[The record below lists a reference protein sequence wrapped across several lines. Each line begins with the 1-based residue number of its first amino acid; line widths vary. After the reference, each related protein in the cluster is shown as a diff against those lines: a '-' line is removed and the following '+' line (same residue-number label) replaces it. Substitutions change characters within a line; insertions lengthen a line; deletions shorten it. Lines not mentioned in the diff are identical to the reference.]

1 MKISEVIRITDEI
14 CPPELA
20 EEWDNCGW
28 QIKCWDGDVMGVLTA
43 LEITGAVIDEAVSG
57 GVNLIITHHPMIF
70 QGIKSVDVNT
80 VLGNY
85 IIRLINNGIS
95 VYSCHTDFDKAEGGN
110 NDHIGEALE
119 LTDVRCLD
127 DGFTRIG
134 KITGDMTASE
144 FAVFVCRKLNL
155 DERSVRICGDPH
167 KHVKKA
173 GWCSGAGADFA
184 EAAAKAGCDV
194 FVTGDVRYHEAR
206 EAAEAGRIVIIDA
219 GHFGTEV
226 SFGENMAGKLSERLG
241 AGVKVFSSAAEKEP
255 FAYL

>member
-28 QIKCWDGDVMGVLTA
+28 QIKCGDGDVTGVLTA
-43 LEITGAVIDEAVSG
+43 IEVTGAVIDEAVKRG
-57 GVNLIITHHPMIF
+57 ANLIITHHPMIF

-95 VYSCHTDFDKAEGGN
+95 VYSCHTDFDKVEGGN
-110 NDHIGEALE
+110 NDYIGEVLE

-127 DGFTRIG
+127 DGFTRVGNI
-134 KITGDMTASE
+134 KGDMTASE
-144 FAVFVCRKLNL
+144 FAAFVCRKLNL
-155 DERSVRICGDPH
+155 SERSVRICGDPG
-167 KHVKKA
+167 KRVKKA

-184 EAAAKAGCDV
+184 EAAAAAGCDV
-194 FVTGDVRYHEAR
+194 FVTGDVKYHEAR
-206 EAAEAGRIVIIDA
+206 EAAEAGRIVVIDA
-219 GHFGTEV
+219 GHFGTEA
-226 SFGENMAGKLSERLG
+226 SFGENMAVKLSERLG
-241 AGVKVFSSAAEKEP
+241 AGAKVFSSVAAEEP

>member
-28 QIKCWDGDVMGVLTA
+28 QIKRGDGDVTGVLTA
-43 LEITGAVIDEAVSG
+43 IEVTGAVIDEAVKRG
-57 GVNLIITHHPMIF
+57 ANLIITHHPMIF

-95 VYSCHTDFDKAEGGN
+95 VYSCHTDFDKVEGGN
-110 NDHIGEALE
+110 NDYIGEALE

-127 DGFTRIG
+127 DGFTRVGNI
-134 KITGDMTASE
+134 KGDMTASE
-144 FAVFVCRKLNL
+144 FAAFVCRKLNL
-155 DERSVRICGDPH
+155 SERSVRICGDPG
-167 KHVKKA
+167 KRVKKA

-184 EAAAKAGCDV
+184 EAAAAAGCDV
-194 FVTGDVRYHEAR
+194 FVTGDVKYHEAR
-206 EAAEAGRIVIIDA
+206 EAAEAGRIVVIDA

-226 SFGENMAGKLSERLG
+226 SFGENMAVRLSERLG
-241 AGVKVFSSAAEKEP
+241 AGAKVFSSVAAEEP

>member
-1 MKISEVIRITDEI
+1 M
-14 CPPELA
+14 
-20 EEWDNCGW
+20 
-28 QIKCWDGDVMGVLTA
+28 
-43 LEITGAVIDEAVSG
+43 
-57 GVNLIITHHPMIF
+57 
-70 QGIKSVDVNT
+70 
-80 VLGNY
+80 
-85 IIRLINNGIS
+85 
-95 VYSCHTDFDKAEGGN
+95 YSCHTNFDKAEGGN
-110 NDHIGEALE
+110 NDYIGQALE

-127 DGFTRIG
+127 DGFTRVGNI
-134 KITGDMTASE
+134 KGDMTASE
-144 FAVFVCRKLNL
+144 FAAFVCRKLNL
-155 DERSVRICGDPH
+155 GERSVRICGDPD

-206 EAAEAGRIVIIDA
+206 EAAEAGRIVVIDA

>member
-14 CPPELA
+14 CPPKLA

-28 QIKCWDGDVMGVLTA
+28 QIKCGDGDVTGVLTA
-43 LEITGAVIDEAVSG
+43 LEVTGSVIDEAVKR

-70 QGIKSVDVNT
+70 QGIKSVDVKT

-95 VYSCHTDFDKAEGGN
+95 VYSCHTDFDKVEGGN
-110 NDHIGEALE
+110 NDYIGEVLE

-127 DGFTRIG
+127 DGFTRVGNI
-134 KITGDMTASE
+134 KGDMTASE
-144 FAVFVCRKLNL
+144 FAAFVCRKLNL
-155 DERSVRICGDPH
+155 SERSVRICGDPG
-167 KHVKKA
+167 KRVKKA

-184 EAAAKAGCDV
+184 DAAAAAGCDV
-194 FVTGDVRYHEAR
+194 FVTGDVKYHEAR
-206 EAAEAGRIVIIDA
+206 EAAEAGQIVVIDA
-219 GHFGTEV
+219 GHFGTEA
-226 SFGENMAGKLSERLG
+226 SFGENMAVKLSERLG
-241 AGVKVFSSAAEKEP
+241 AGAKIFSSVAAEEP

>member
-28 QIKCWDGDVMGVLTA
+28 QIKCGDGDVTGVLTA
-43 LEITGAVIDEAVSG
+43 IEVTGAVIDEAVKRG
-57 GVNLIITHHPMIF
+57 ANLIITHHPMIF
-70 QGIKSVDVNT
+70 QGIKSVDVKT

-95 VYSCHTDFDKAEGGN
+95 VYSCHTDFDKVEGGN
-110 NDHIGEALE
+110 NDYIGEVLE

-127 DGFTRIG
+127 DGFTRVGNI
-134 KITGDMTASE
+134 KGDMTASE
-144 FAVFVCRKLNL
+144 FAAFVCRKLNL
-155 DERSVRICGDPH
+155 SERSVRICGDPG
-167 KHVKKA
+167 KRVKKA

-184 EAAAKAGCDV
+184 EAAAAAGCDV
-194 FVTGDVRYHEAR
+194 FVTGDVKYHEAR
-206 EAAEAGRIVIIDA
+206 EAAEAGRIVVIDA

-226 SFGENMAGKLSERLG
+226 SFGENMAVRLSERLG
-241 AGVKVFSSAAEKEP
+241 AGAKVFSSVAAEEP

>member
-1 MKISEVIRITDEI
+1 MKISEVIKITDEI

-28 QIKCWDGDVMGVLTA
+28 QIKCGDGDVTGVLTA
-43 LEITGAVIDEAVSG
+43 IEVTGAVIDEAVKRG
-57 GVNLIITHHPMIF
+57 ANLIITHHPMIF
-70 QGIKSVDVNT
+70 QGIKSVDVKT

-95 VYSCHTDFDKAEGGN
+95 VYSCHTDFDKVEGGN
-110 NDHIGEALE
+110 NDYIGEVLE

-127 DGFTRIG
+127 DGFTRVGNI
-134 KITGDMTASE
+134 KGDMTASE
-144 FAVFVCRKLNL
+144 FAAFVCRKLNL
-155 DERSVRICGDPH
+155 SERSVRICGDPG
-167 KHVKKA
+167 KCVKKA

-184 EAAAKAGCDV
+184 DAAAAAGCDV
-194 FVTGDVRYHEAR
+194 FVTGDVKYHEAR
-206 EAAEAGRIVIIDA
+206 EAAEAGRIVVIDA

-226 SFGENMAGKLSERLG
+226 SFGENMAVRLSERLG
-241 AGVKVFSSAAEKEP
+241 AGAKVFSSVAAEEP

>member
-28 QIKCWDGDVMGVLTA
+28 QIKCGDGDVTGVLTA
-43 LEITGAVIDEAVSG
+43 IEVTGAVIDEAVKRG
-57 GVNLIITHHPMIF
+57 ANLIITHHPMIF
-70 QGIKSVDVNT
+70 QGIKSVDVKT

-95 VYSCHTDFDKAEGGN
+95 VYSCHTDFDKVEGGN
-110 NDHIGEALE
+110 NDYIGEVLE

-127 DGFTRIG
+127 DGFTRVGNI
-134 KITGDMTASE
+134 KGDMTASE
-144 FAVFVCRKLNL
+144 FAAFVCRKLNL
-155 DERSVRICGDPH
+155 SERSVRICGDPG
-167 KHVKKA
+167 KRVKKA

-184 EAAAKAGCDV
+184 DAAAAAGCDV
-194 FVTGDVRYHEAR
+194 FVTGDVKYHEAR
-206 EAAEAGRIVIIDA
+206 EAAEAGRIVVIDA

-226 SFGENMAGKLSERLG
+226 SFGENMAVKLSERLG
-241 AGVKVFSSAAEKEP
+241 AGAKVFSSVATEEP